1 MQAMLCV
8 STHGNIEQ
16 CPTFIVVRQYHGRNK
31 SCSHGI
37 RLSRLTNALF
47 CLQNLL
53 PRVAAKLD
61 ISPISD
67 IIGVES
73 ADTFVRP
80 IYAG

>member
-1 MQAMLCV
+1 M
-8 STHGNIEQ
+8 
-16 CPTFIVVRQYHGRNK
+16 
-31 SCSHGI
+31 
-37 RLSRLTNALF
+37 F

-80 IYAG
+80 IYAGKFECDVNLMIPWVSDSSRVNL